1 MLEQQVVDEETE
13 EEDNV
18 ENYQPLGQGGW
29 LGSWKCGY
37 MRGGGWMV
45 FEIVCVCVC
54 VCVEKTNLECGSQGR
69 MM

>member
-1 MLEQQVVDEETE
+1 MLEQQVADEETE

-37 MRGGGWMV
+37 MRGTVCMV
-45 FEIVCVCVC
+45 FEIMCVCVC
-54 VCVEKTNLECGSQGR
+54 GED
-69 MM
+69 